1 MRSSSSLV
9 AALSLCA
16 ALAGCGGG
24 GSDSETPPPG
34 ITPLGTNIL
43 VFDSDRTGNHEIYL
57 MRNDGGA
64 TAQVTSDTSYEN
76 WWPRISP
83 DRRKLLFYRAPR
95 GNSERY
101 DLASL
106 WVVNVDGSGL
116 TRLRAAGTDGWALQ
130 GHGEWSPDGSSIAMF
145 GGSATS
151 PQIFITDSLGRFPRQ
166 LTARAGVNTDVSW
179 SPDGRT
185 ILFNGCPSTPCTP
198 ADYEIYAMPSAGGAE
213 TRLTFDHLA
222 DYDPYFSPDG
232 TKIAWLTNSNP
243 SAWSGAGAWGI
254 SLANAD
260 GSNPVWLIDDG
271 NINSKPA
278 WSLDGRSIYFHRM
291 EPLVATRWGVY
302 RMASDGTGLTA
313 LTATSTANNEFPSN

>member
-1 MRSSSSLV
+1 MRSLISLV
-9 AALSLCA
+9 LLA
-16 ALAGCGGG
+16 ALAACGGG
-24 GSDSETPPPG
+24 GGDPG
-34 ITPLGTNIL
+34 GPGSPSITPLAASML

-64 TAQVTSDTSYEN
+64 TAQLTSDSSYEN

-83 DRRKLLFYRAPR
+83 DRRRILFYRAPR
-95 GNSERY
+95 GLSERY

-106 WVVNVDGSGL
+106 WIINADGSGL

-151 PQIFITDSLGRFPRQ
+151 PQIYITDSLGRNPRQ
-166 LTARAGVNTDVSW
+166 ITARAGVNTDVSW

-185 ILFNGCPSTPCTP
+185 ILFNGCPSTPCAP
-198 ADYEIYAMPSAGGAE
+198 KDYEIYSMPSAGGAE
-213 TRLTFDHLA
+213 TRLTHDGLA

-232 TKIAWLTNSNP
+232 TKIAWLTNSDP
-243 SAWSGAGAWGI
+243 TAWGGVGAWGI

-260 GSNPVWLIDDG
+260 GSNAIWLIDDG

-278 WSLDGRSIYFHRM
+278 WSLDGQSIYFHRM
-291 EPLVATRWGVY
+291 QPLVDTHWGVY
-302 RMASDGTGLTA
+302 RMAADGTGLTF
-313 LTATSTANNEFPSN
+313 LTPSAPGNNEFPSN